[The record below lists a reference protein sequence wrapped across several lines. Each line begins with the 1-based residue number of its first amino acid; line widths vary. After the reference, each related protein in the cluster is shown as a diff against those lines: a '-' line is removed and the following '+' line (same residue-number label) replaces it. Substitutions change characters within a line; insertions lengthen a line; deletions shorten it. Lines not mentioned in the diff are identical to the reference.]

1 MNRSSMLD
9 LLNISESRAFV
20 HRVITSNVRMK
31 CRLKRRPRL
40 KIPVNK
46 TRLRMNCSSPNK
58 VFMYILVP
66 RFLLDRGEVVCVLE
80 DGEPV
85 FIVLQAKQYS
95 NTQCLSN
102 SPCRMFVLLY

>member
-9 LLNISESRAFV
+9 LLNISESGAFV

-46 TRLRMNCSSPNK
+46 NELFQPK
-58 VFMYILVP
+58 
-66 RFLLDRGEVVCVLE
+66 
-80 DGEPV
+80 
-85 FIVLQAKQYS
+85 
-95 NTQCLSN
+95 
-102 SPCRMFVLLY
+102 